1 MIRGGNTYR
10 IISDH
15 LGSPRIVADT
25 TTGQIIQLIEYDEFG
40 NILSDTNP
48 GFQPFGFAGGI
59 YDQDT
64 KLVRFGARDYDP
76 ETGRWTA
83 KDPIYFAG
91 GDTNLYGYVQNNP
104 VNYIDPL
111 GLINPVKAVVALANA
126 ANAGRLYASG
136 SLKLMAATG
145 AGATGVG
152 APAGVGAALLGGWNV
167 SSAASAQE
175 RAMQQW
181 SEALQEDWSDAS
193 WRNLKGLLPAG
204 QHIDDPCEPTIRE
217 FLKINIMVLEM
228 GQNHIGMLLK
238 KSERY

>member
-1 MIRGGNTYR
+1 MSTYNCRGVING
-10 IISDH
+10 II
-15 LGSPRIVADT
+15 
-25 TTGQIIQLIEYDEFG
+25 
-40 NILSDTNP
+40 
-48 GFQPFGFAGGI
+48 
-59 YDQDT
+59 
-64 KLVRFGARDYDP
+64 
-76 ETGRWTA
+76 
-83 KDPIYFAG
+83 
-91 GDTNLYGYVQNNP
+91 VQNNP

-217 FLKINIMVLEM
+217 FLKNKYNGLRDGTESYWDVIKE
-228 GQNHIGMLLK
+228 IGTLLM
-238 KSERY
+238 